1 MERRANLK
9 SLSDDELLRRLS
21 ALTRDSRRV
30 EADLIAHIAEVD
42 ERRLYAREAA
52 PSMFAY
58 CTEVLHL
65 SEPEAYLRIAVARAS
80 RQHPMLLTMLAEG
93 RLHLSGIERLAP
105 HLTPK
110 NREALLKRAA
120 HKSKRQIEEL
130 VAELVPRPDAPT
142 TMRKLPALTRPGAI
156 AGGPVTAPAP
166 APGGPAPSGGSPAGP
181 NTRAEGAAEGG
192 HRQLLGAAEPAA
204 ELGPDR
210 VESPGLNPPRDTR
223 DMQLRPDGVG
233 TPLPPPSA
241 RAATV
246 APLSPARFRVQFT
259 ASGELRDKLERLQAL
274 MRSSVP
280 DGDLAKIIDLAV
292 SEKLERL
299 EAKRFARTK
308 NPRKG
313 LSGTDTTPKSRY
325 IPAPVRR
332 AVHVRDGGRCTY
344 RDALGRRC
352 TRRGSVEFHHRAPF
366 GRGGPHSP
374 GVVALMCKAHNLLL
388 AEQDYGKEKMARYRR
403 SADRVSERAAFYGA
417 RRPRSAP
424 AAPGAPATPG
434 RGVCS
439 LRVRAPAPASPSEG
453 TR

>member
-1 MERRANLK
+1 MEAKANLK

-21 ALTRDSRRV
+21 RLTRDSRRV

-65 SEPEAYLRIAVARAS
+65 SEFEAYLRIAVARAS
-80 RQHPMLLTMLAEG
+80 REHPMLLAMLAEG
-93 RLHLSGIERLAP
+93 RLHLSGIAKLAP
-105 HLTPK
+105 HLTPE
-110 NREALLKRAA
+110 NREALLKRAV
-120 HKSKRQIEEL
+120 HRSKREIEEL
-130 VAELVPRPDAPT
+130 VAEVAPCPDAAT
-142 TMRKLPALTRPGAI
+142 VVRKLPAPRRPGAV
-156 AGGPVTAPAP
+156 AGGPATAPMP
-166 APGGPAPSGGSPAGP
+166 ALDGLTPSGGSAAGP

-192 HRQLLGAAEPAA
+192 LGQLLGAVEPAT

-210 VESPGLNPPRDTR
+210 VESPGLNPDPGSS
-223 DMQLRPDGVG
+223 QSVELRPDGVG
-233 TPLPPPSA
+233 TPPPPAPA

-246 APLSPARFRVQFT
+246 EPLSPARFRVQFT
-259 ASGELRDKLERLQAL
+259 ASAELRDKLERLQAL

-308 NPRKG
+308 APRKG
-313 LSGTDTTPKSRY
+313 LAGTDTTPKSRY

-332 AVHVRDGGRCTY
+332 AVHARDEGRCAY

-352 TRRGSVEFHHRAPF
+352 TRRGNVEFHHRAPF

-388 AEQDYGKEKMARYRR
+388 AEREYGGEKMARYRR
-403 SADRVSERAAFYGA
+403 SAGRVSERLAVYGA
-417 RRPRSAP
+417 
-424 AAPGAPATPG
+424 G
-434 RGVCS
+434 
-439 LRVRAPAPASPSEG
+439 
-453 TR
+453 